1 MAAGWVAALK
11 LVPWGDVID
20 ATPQILQA
28 AKKLLGTTQK
38 GNADA
43 AAEALEGGAGGEPAM
58 PVALQLQHLRDRV
71 AQLELEQQESAVLI
85 QSLAE
90 QNAQVVRAGE
100 VLRQRQQRLT
110 VAAEEAAAA
119 KCWCGCCGSSAN
131 VHTARLEPQT
141 LDYIASALSRYK
153 FNSC

>member
-11 LVPWGDVID
+11 LVPWGDVIE

-28 AKKLLGTTQK
+28 ARKLLGTTQK

-43 AAEALEGGAGGEPAM
+43 AAGALEGGTVGEPAM

-71 AQLELEQQESAVLI
+71 AQLEQEQQESAVLI

-90 QNAQVVRAGE
+90 QNAQVVRAVE

-110 VAAEEAAAA
+110 VAAGILAVA
-119 KCWCGCCGSSAN
+119 CTGLLVW
-131 VHTARLEPQT
+131 VLRQ
-141 LDYIASALSRYK
+141 
-153 FNSC
+153 

>member
-11 LVPWGDVID
+11 LVPWGDVIE

-43 AAEALEGGAGGEPAM
+43 AADALEGRTGGEPAM
-58 PVALQLQHLRDRV
+58 SVALQLQHLRDRV
-71 AQLELEQQESAVLI
+71 AQLEREQQESAVLI

-90 QNAQVVRAGE
+90 QNAQVVRAVE

-110 VAAEEAAAA
+110 VAAGILAVA
-119 KCWCGCCGSSAN
+119 CTGLLVW
-131 VHTARLEPQT
+131 VLRQ
-141 LDYIASALSRYK
+141 
-153 FNSC
+153 

>member
-11 LVPWGDVID
+11 LVPWGDVIE

-43 AAEALEGGAGGEPAM
+43 AAGALEGGAGGEPAM
-58 PVALQLQHLRDRV
+58 SVALQLQHLRDRV
-71 AQLELEQQESAVLI
+71 AQLEREQQESAVLI

-90 QNAQVVRAGE
+90 QNAQVVRAME

-110 VAAEEAAAA
+110 VAAGILAVA
-119 KCWCGCCGSSAN
+119 CTGLLVW
-131 VHTARLEPQT
+131 VLRQ
-141 LDYIASALSRYK
+141 
-153 FNSC
+153 

>member
-11 LVPWGDVID
+11 LVPWGDVIE

-28 AKKLLGTTQK
+28 ARKLLGTTQK

-43 AAEALEGGAGGEPAM
+43 AAGALEGGTVGEPAM

-71 AQLELEQQESAVLI
+71 AQLEQEQQESAVLI

-90 QNAQVVRAGE
+90 QNAQVVRAVE

-110 VAAEEAAAA
+110 VAAGILAMA
-119 KCWCGCCGSSAN
+119 CTGLLVW
-131 VHTARLEPQT
+131 VLRQ
-141 LDYIASALSRYK
+141 
-153 FNSC
+153 

>member
-1 MAAGWVAALK
+1 LAAGWVAALK
-11 LVPWGDVID
+11 LVPWGDVIE

-28 AKKLLGTTQK
+28 ARKLLGTTQK

-43 AAEALEGGAGGEPAM
+43 AAGALEGGTVGEPAM

-71 AQLELEQQESAVLI
+71 AQLEQEQQESAVLI

-90 QNAQVVRAGE
+90 QNAQVVRAVE

-110 VAAEEAAAA
+110 VAAGILAVA
-119 KCWCGCCGSSAN
+119 CTGLLVW
-131 VHTARLEPQT
+131 VLRQ
-141 LDYIASALSRYK
+141 
-153 FNSC
+153 

>member
-11 LVPWGDVID
+11 LVPWGDVSE

-43 AAEALEGGAGGEPAM
+43 AAGVQEGGAGGEPAM

-71 AQLELEQQESAVLI
+71 AQLELEQQESSVLI

-90 QNAQVVRAGE
+90 QNAQVVRAVE
-100 VLRQRQQRLT
+100 VLRQRQHRLT
-110 VAAEEAAAA
+110 VAAGILAVA
-119 KCWCGCCGSSAN
+119 CTGLLVW
-131 VHTARLEPQT
+131 VLRQ
-141 LDYIASALSRYK
+141 
-153 FNSC
+153 

>member
-11 LVPWGDVID
+11 LVPWGDVIE

-43 AAEALEGGAGGEPAM
+43 AAGAPEGDAGGVPAM

-71 AQLELEQQESAVLI
+71 AQLEQEQQESAVLI

-90 QNAQVVRAGE
+90 QNAQVVQAVE
-100 VLRQRQQRLT
+100 VLRRRQQRLT
-110 VAAEEAAAA
+110 IAMGALAAACTGLLA
-119 KCWCGCCGSSAN
+119 W
-131 VHTARLEPQT
+131 VLAR
-141 LDYIASALSRYK
+141 
-153 FNSC
+153 

>member
-11 LVPWGDVID
+11 LVPWGDVIE

-43 AAEALEGGAGGEPAM
+43 AAEALEGGAGGETAM

-71 AQLELEQQESAVLI
+71 AQLEREQQESAVLI

-90 QNAQVVRAGE
+90 QNAQVVRAVE

-110 VAAEEAAAA
+110 VAAGILAVA
-119 KCWCGCCGSSAN
+119 CTGLLVWM
-131 VHTARLEPQT
+131 LQQ
-141 LDYIASALSRYK
+141 
-153 FNSC
+153 

>member
-1 MAAGWVAALK
+1 MVGWVTALK
-11 LVPWGDVID
+11 LVPWGDVIE

-43 AAEALEGGAGGEPAM
+43 AAGALEGGAGGETAM

-71 AQLELEQQESAVLI
+71 AQLEREQQESAELI

-90 QNAQVVRAGE
+90 QNAQVVRAVE
-100 VLRQRQQRLT
+100 VLRQRQQRLM
-110 VAAEEAAAA
+110 VAAGILAVA
-119 KCWCGCCGSSAN
+119 CTGLLVW
-131 VHTARLEPQT
+131 VLRQ
-141 LDYIASALSRYK
+141 
-153 FNSC
+153 

>member
-11 LVPWGDVID
+11 LVPWGDVIE

-43 AAEALEGGAGGEPAM
+43 AAGALEGGAGGEPAM

-71 AQLELEQQESAVLI
+71 AQLEREQQESAVLI

-90 QNAQVVRAGE
+90 QNAQVVRAVE
-100 VLRQRQQRLT
+100 VLRQGQQRLT
-110 VAAEEAAAA
+110 VAAGILAVA
-119 KCWCGCCGSSAN
+119 CTGLLVWML
-131 VHTARLEPQT
+131 RQ
-141 LDYIASALSRYK
+141 
-153 FNSC
+153 

>member
-11 LVPWGDVID
+11 LVPWGDVIE

-43 AAEALEGGAGGEPAM
+43 AAGALEGGAGGETAM

-71 AQLELEQQESAVLI
+71 AQLEREQQESAVLI

-90 QNAQVVRAGE
+90 QNAQVVRAVE
-100 VLRQRQQRLT
+100 VLRQGQQRLT
-110 VAAEEAAAA
+110 VAAGILAVA
-119 KCWCGCCGSSAN
+119 CTGLLVW
-131 VHTARLEPQT
+131 VLRQ
-141 LDYIASALSRYK
+141 
-153 FNSC
+153 

>member
-11 LVPWGDVID
+11 LVPWGDVIE

-43 AAEALEGGAGGEPAM
+43 AAGALEGGAGGEPAM
-58 PVALQLQHLRDRV
+58 PAALQLQHLRDRV
-71 AQLELEQQESAVLI
+71 AQLEQEQQESAVLI

-90 QNAQVVRAGE
+90 QNAQVVQAVE
-100 VLRQRQQRLT
+100 VLRRRQQRLT
-110 VAAEEAAAA
+110 MAVSVLAVA
-119 KCWCGCCGSSAN
+119 CTGLLVW
-131 VHTARLEPQT
+131 VLMQ
-141 LDYIASALSRYK
+141 
-153 FNSC
+153 

>member
-1 MAAGWVAALK
+1 MAAGWIAALK
-11 LVPWGDVID
+11 LVPWGDVIE

-43 AAEALEGGAGGEPAM
+43 AAGALEGGVGGEPAM

-71 AQLELEQQESAVLI
+71 AQLEREQQESAALI

-90 QNAQVVRAGE
+90 QNAQVVRAVE

-110 VAAEEAAAA
+110 VAAGILAVACTGLLA
-119 KCWCGCCGSSAN
+119 WM
-131 VHTARLEPQT
+131 LQQ
-141 LDYIASALSRYK
+141 
-153 FNSC
+153 

>member
-11 LVPWGDVID
+11 LVPWGDVIE

-28 AKKLLGTTQK
+28 AKKLLGTTPK

-43 AAEALEGGAGGEPAM
+43 AADALEGSTGGEPAM

-90 QNAQVVRAGE
+90 HNAQVVRAVE

-110 VAAEEAAAA
+110 VAAGILAVA
-119 KCWCGCCGSSAN
+119 CTGLLVW
-131 VHTARLEPQT
+131 VLRQ
-141 LDYIASALSRYK
+141 
-153 FNSC
+153 